1 MTLGTLWVV
10 WQTGWTKLTLTS
22 LIITFCYSL
31 PFLFD
36 NFSDQS
42 SVMLFMFLFVAVYF
56 FANIISLVR
65 RRDEE
70 VRHVATHISTAIGT
84 AIFLVF
90 WVESTSVPEWKS
102 LLYSSWAFVFS
113 LGTYV
118 VYLYTANRAAFY
130 LYGAV
135 AIGLLGVAT
144 AAELNG
150 PALTIAFLL
159 EIGLLILVADRL
171 QASAQTIKYLSALL
185 IIPFLLSL
193 ESLGSRE
200 WRDGALHS
208 DFAVLLLT
216 GIIFASV
223 ASMLRLRGKAIGDSS
238 MLSLSKLCMSVAGFF
253 AVSLVWLTTHAIMPD
268 DTATTV
274 SLVIYT
280 ISGLAFYLVG
290 RQNNTSHLKTIG
302 GVLIGGV
309 VLRLLLVDVWDM
321 SLEGRIITF
330 MVIGIL
336 LISTAFFGKKQ
347 KSLSGTAE

>member
-1 MTLGTLWVV
+1 M
-10 WQTGWTKLTLTS
+10 
-22 LIITFCYSL
+22 
-31 PFLFD
+31 
-36 NFSDQS
+36 
-42 SVMLFMFLFVAVYF
+42 
-56 FANIISLVR
+56 
-65 RRDEE
+65 
-70 VRHVATHISTAIGT
+70 
-84 AIFLVF
+84 
-90 WVESTSVPEWKS
+90 PEWKS